1 MALEP
6 LPFRGLSPPPGFAMF
21 FYADYAKRWSA
32 LRGEGL
38 SPFSRGGESR
48 DVKRPWLAP
57 KGHRLCEPYKKP
69 LTEGGLCLESI
80 TSFPY
85 RGRLG

>member
-32 LRGEGL
+32 TAL
-38 SPFSRGGESR
+38 
-48 DVKRPWLAP
+48 VM
-57 KGHRLCEPYKKP
+57 P
-69 LTEGGLCLESI
+69 LIRTCQPSKSVYMENSVLCLNI
-80 TSFPY
+80 PFTDQ
-85 RGRLG
+85 RLA